1 MRRLSFAAIAMLAA
15 IATPCTLLVAQ
26 SAPATATASDTPS
39 GQDLYVANCSSCH
52 QATGAGLPNMAPA
65 LKDNPIVVSGSDL
78 LVQIV
83 LKGPAAVLPAN
94 RPKFGSNTM
103 DSFYYK
109 LTDDQIAAILNYVR
123 HNFVKSAKGP
133 DIAVKDVADAR
144 AKIDPNTLNS
154 Q

>member
-1 MRRLSFAAIAMLAA
+1 MRFANFAAITA
-15 IATPCTLLVAQ
+15 IALIANPCTALLAQ
-26 SAPATATASDTPS
+26 TAADPSSGADAPN
-39 GQDLYVANCSSCH
+39 GHDLYVANCSSCH
-52 QATGAGLPNMAPA
+52 QATGAGLPNLAPS
-65 LKDNPIVVSGSDL
+65 LKDNPIVAGSPGQ

-123 HNFVKSAKGP
+123 HDFGKISNGP
-133 DIAVKDVADAR
+133 DVEVKDVAAAR
-144 AKIDPNTLNS
+144 AKIDPSTLN
-154 Q
+154 

>member
-1 MRRLSFAAIAMLAA
+1 MRFPSFAVITALVA
-15 IATPCTLLVAQ
+15 IATPSTLLYGQ
-26 SAPATATASDTPS
+26 DAPPS
-39 GQDLYVANCSSCH
+39 GPDLYIANCSSCH
-52 QATGAGLPNMAPA
+52 QATGAGLPNLAPA
-65 LKDNPIVVSGSDL
+65 LKDNPIIAVDSNQ
-78 LVQIV
+78 LVNIL

-94 RPKFGSNTM
+94 RPKFGSSTM

-123 HNFVKSAKGP
+123 HNFAKNPKGP

-144 AKIDPNTLNS
+144 AKIDPNALNS